1 MMITIAEL
9 PAYIRKVEKKLSED
23 EQDDLK
29 NFLAINP
36 LAGDVIEG
44 TGGLRKLRWSVGNKG
59 KSGGVRVIYYFY
71 NEILPLY
78 LITAFMKNEKI
89 NLTKAERNE
98 LAKLVE
104 ILKKSAR

>member
-1 MMITIAEL
+1 MITIAEL
-9 PAYIRKVEKKLSED
+9 PAYIRKVEKKLNEE
-23 EQDDLK
+23 EQDELK

-59 KSGGVRVIYYFY
+59 KSGGVRIIYYFY

-78 LITAFMKNEKI
+78 LITSFMKNEKV
-89 NLTKAERNE
+89 NLTKSERNE

-104 ILKKSAR
+104 MLKKSTR

>member
-1 MMITIAEL
+1 MIMLTIAEL
-9 PAYIRKVEKKLSED
+9 PIYIKKVEKKLSLE

-36 LAGDVIEG
+36 LSGDLIEG
-44 TGGLRKLRWSVGNKG
+44 TGGIRKLRWSVGNKG
-59 KSGGVRVIYYFY
+59 KSCGVRIIYYFY
-71 NEILPLY
+71 NETLPLY

-89 NLTKAERNE
+89 NLSKAEQNE

-104 ILKKSAR
+104 ILKKM